1 MVLITQTISIEIK
14 IMDKLNTKNKIC
26 AVYKI
31 ANRLVSI
38 TVENPDFSDL
48 KINQFV
54 RIGEKE
60 YRVRSVPMIHSTPP
74 KSIFNLD
81 TFTIDYTEDDLMNIE
96 AVFRRSDSEA

>member
-1 MVLITQTISIEIK
+1 M
-14 IMDKLNTKNKIC
+14 KNKIID
-26 AVYKI
+26 VYKI

-54 RIGEKE
+54 RIGKKE

-74 KSIFNLD
+74 RSIFEID
-81 TFTIDYTEDDLMNIE
+81 TFTINYTEDDLMNKE
-96 AVFRRSDSEA
+96 AVFTHREVFTDD

>member
-1 MVLITQTISIEIK
+1 MITKNASIEII
-14 IMDKLNTKNKIC
+14 IMDKLNMKNKIID
-26 AVYKI
+26 VYKI
-31 ANRLVSI
+31 AHRLISI

-74 KSIFNLD
+74 KSILEID
-81 TFTIDYTEDDLMNIE
+81 TFAIDYTEDDLMNKE
-96 AVFRRSDSEA
+96 AVFRRLDSEA

>member
-1 MVLITQTISIEIK
+1 M
-14 IMDKLNTKNKIC
+14 KNKIID
-26 AVYKI
+26 VYKI
-31 ANRLVSI
+31 AHRLVSI

-60 YRVRSVPMIHSTPP
+60 YRVRSVLMIHSTPP
-74 KSIFNLD
+74 KSICNLD
-81 TFTIDYTEDDLMNIE
+81 AFTIDYTEDDLMNKE

>member
-1 MVLITQTISIEIK
+1 
-14 IMDKLNTKNKIC
+14 MDKLIMKNKIID
-26 AVYKI
+26 VYKI

-60 YRVRSVPMIHSTPP
+60 YRVRSVPMIHLTPP
-74 KSIFNLD
+74 KSIFEID
-81 TFTIDYTEDDLMNIE
+81 TFTIDYTEDDLMNKE
-96 AVFRRSDSEA
+96 AVCTDD

>member
-1 MVLITQTISIEIK
+1 
-14 IMDKLNTKNKIC
+14 MDKLIMKNKIID
-26 AVYKI
+26 VYKI

-60 YRVRSVPMIHSTPP
+60 YRVRSVPMIQSTPS
-74 KSIFNLD
+74 KSILEID
-81 TFTIDYTEDDLMNIE
+81 TFAIDYTEDDLMNIE